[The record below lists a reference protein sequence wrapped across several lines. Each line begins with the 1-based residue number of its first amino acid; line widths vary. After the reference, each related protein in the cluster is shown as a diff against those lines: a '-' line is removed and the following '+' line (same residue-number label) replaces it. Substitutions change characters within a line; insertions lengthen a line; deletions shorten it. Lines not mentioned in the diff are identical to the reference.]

1 MDTGS
6 SALGPNSGGLNG
18 FLAGKGSSGL
28 PGAVLHDLLTIFP
41 RQIER
46 FSLPLETLPSR
57 PFSSRYVTPYHASK
71 AQRGERF
78 APVLGVIDGTG

>member
-6 SALGPNSGGLNG
+6 SAYSPNSGGLKD
-18 FLAGKGSSGL
+18 FLAQDGSFGS
-28 PGAVLHDLLTIFP
+28 PGANHAAMLTIFP
-41 RQIER
+41 RQITH
-46 FSLPLETLPSR
+46 FNLPLDGLAAS

-78 APVLGVIDGTG
+78 APVLDGFDSTG